1 VSEPALAILC
11 DLLVPGDADWPAA
24 SVAIGDLDA
33 AVEALPAA
41 DRAWLDSHAAAV
53 ACLPIEDRV
62 PLLQRLEASEPEPFG
77 RVLQALYDA
86 YYSTEGA
93 QAQVRRLAE
102 LGPREESPF
111 FDERLL
117 DKVIATQA
125 GKRRL

>member
-1 VSEPALAILC
+1 MKEPALAILF

-24 SVAIGDLDA
+24 SVAIGDPDA
-33 AVEALPAA
+33 AAEALSAA
-41 DRAWLDSHAAAV
+41 DRAWLGSQAAAV
-53 ACLPIEDRV
+53 AGLPIDERV
-62 PLLQRLEASEPEPFG
+62 PFLQRLEASEPEPFG

-86 YYSTEGA
+86 YYSTAGA

-117 DKVIATQA
+117 EKVIATQA